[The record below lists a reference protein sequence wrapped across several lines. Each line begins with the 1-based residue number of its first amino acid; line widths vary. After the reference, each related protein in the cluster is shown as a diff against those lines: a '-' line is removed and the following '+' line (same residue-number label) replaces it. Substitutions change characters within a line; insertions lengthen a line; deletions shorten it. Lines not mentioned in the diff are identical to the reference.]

1 MDLEP
6 MRLRATGS
14 QRNLLVSARWMI
26 GWSRWN
32 LRLKRLGLPQQ
43 LTGTMHGL
51 KDPGQPTIH
60 GRLPNRPEPIRTV
73 LRNNDAWND
82 RGLYIGKTPRPGQ
95 P

>member
-1 MDLEP
+1 
-6 MRLRATGS
+6 
-14 QRNLLVSARWMI
+14 
-26 GWSRWN
+26 
-32 LRLKRLGLPQQ
+32 LPQQ